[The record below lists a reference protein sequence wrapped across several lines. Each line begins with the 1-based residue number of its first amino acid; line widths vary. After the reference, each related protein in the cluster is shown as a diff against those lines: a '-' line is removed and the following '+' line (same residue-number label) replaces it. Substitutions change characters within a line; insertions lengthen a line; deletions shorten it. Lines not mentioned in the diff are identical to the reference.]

1 MFRTYALAAMIGVL
15 CSSNAMTQDAMAQ
28 DAMAQDHVDR
38 DKLTQ
43 AVVGMLGNTPEARV
57 TILGTAA
64 ASTPTNEVIYFTYS
78 PDGQHQA
85 WYVANCAKFAE
96 GGWLCPIAPVGQAFI
111 LHP

>member
-1 MFRTYALAAMIGVL
+1 MFRTCAFAAMIGVL
-15 CSSNAMTQDAMAQ
+15 CSSN
-28 DAMAQDHVDR
+28 AMAQDHVDR

-43 AVVGMLGNTPEARV
+43 AVVGMLGNTPEATV

-78 PDGQHQA
+78 PDGQRQA